1 MSPSTSGTN
10 RMEPPRKPAIHS
22 RRSSAMSTPLPDP
35 EPKPFKQQPSPVPE
49 PQTNAVNPNNVDYT
63 VFIRLPFPRGDFQDP
78 PQVQWDS
85 SKDKALWK
93 VVSAISTSK
102 QDPDWDAIS
111 LRFDVPL
118 PFLLQQ
124 AAWLYERHF
133 EGMRKQMA
141 KLSVAGA
148 AGTGSGSASVQQSAV
163 ERDVNTP
170 AVEIGGAE
178 TLRRP
183 SKDLQRPP
191 SITTQKLSARPH
203 GENFSSP
210 STPKEHRPG
219 VSRTPS
225 AATVTQ
231 SRLSSSSA
239 RQILQAAPRAPSG
252 ATGQSS
258 RRHELASSHEESE
271 ESALGHDG
279 ASESNSG
286 DDAPAAHR
294 SQLVRRPPIG
304 KKPAM
309 DTLSSDGDAED
320 DEEDDDSGGYLPFA
334 SKPTKEDLVATLR
347 DSPNRQSTK
356 APHQMAHTKS
366 KTKEPPPP
374 SESSAS
380 SASSAQPTQSSNRPS
395 AKTADTSNNRPGPL
409 SPKYKAELEKLSP
422 RYRKSGSEGSPSIG
436 SSFSD
441 LDDVS
446 VTQSALEDALL
457 SNIQQHGSVGMGMG
471 SRMSNL
477 RDALGRK

>member
-1 MSPSTSGTN
+1 MSPSTSGTTK
-10 RMEPPRKPAIHS
+10 MDPPRKPAIHS
-22 RRSSAMSTPLPDP
+22 RRSSAISTPLPDP
-35 EPKPFKQQPSPVPE
+35 ESEPSRQQPSPMSE
-49 PQTNAVNPNNVDYT
+49 PKSDAVKLNVNYR
-63 VFIRLPFPRGDFQDP
+63 VFIRLPFQRGDFQDP

-85 SKDKALWK
+85 TKDKALWK
-93 VVSAISTSK
+93 AVSAISTSK

-111 LRFDVPL
+111 LRFNVPL

-124 AAWLYERHF
+124 AAWLYERHL

-141 KLSVAGA
+141 KLGVAGA
-148 AGTGSGSASVQQSAV
+148 AGVGGAAGAAVSASVQQSAV
-163 ERDVNTP
+163 ERENSTP
-170 AVEIGGAE
+170 AVEIGGTE
-178 TLRRP
+178 ITRRA

-191 SITTQKLSARPH
+191 SIITQKVIIRPH

-231 SRLSSSSA
+231 SRISSSSA
-239 RQILQAAPRAPSG
+239 RLTIQAAARAPSG
-252 ATGQSS
+252 TSGQIT
-258 RRHELASSHEESE
+258 RRHESASSYEGNEEL
-271 ESALGHDG
+271 ALGNDG

-286 DDAPAAHR
+286 DEASAAHR
-294 SQLVRRPPIG
+294 SQVLRRPPIG

-356 APHQMAHTKS
+356 APQHAKG

-380 SASSAQPTQSSNRPS
+380 STSSAQPSNKPS
-395 AKTADTSNNRPGPL
+395 AKTADPSNNRPGPL

-457 SNIQQHGSVGMGMG
+457 SNIQQHGSIGMGMG
-471 SRMSNL
+471 SRMSDL